1 MAVPLLF
8 GLAGCN
14 RQASTETLLQEAQ
27 SFYDKGDY
35 RSAVIQLKNA
45 LQNSPDDAEIRYR
58 LGVAYNRTGDGVSAE
73 KELKKALE
81 LKSDHPKAAMELGGS
96 LLRRGESR
104 RRAGIARPGPCGITA
119 I

>member
-1 MAVPLLF
+1 MPNSLCANTQRSMGRLRYLSILCCAMAVPLVL
-8 GLAGCN
+8 GLAGCD

-45 LQNSPDDAEIRYR
+45 LQNSPDDEEIRYR

-81 LKSDHPKAAMELGGS
+81 LKSDHPKAAMELGG
-96 LLRRGESR
+96 
-104 RRAGIARPGPCGITA
+104 
-119 I
+119 